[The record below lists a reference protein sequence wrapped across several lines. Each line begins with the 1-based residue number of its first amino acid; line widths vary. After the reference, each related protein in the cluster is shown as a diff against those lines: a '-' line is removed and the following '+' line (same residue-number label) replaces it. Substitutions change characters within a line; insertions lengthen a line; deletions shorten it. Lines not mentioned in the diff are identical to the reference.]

1 MRAVYKLSI
10 LSALTVMGAAACADI
25 LGFERFTGVAEDAGT
40 VIEASSVDATADT
53 APQPPPP
60 ECLSLGL
67 PAAPT
72 DAGDKGDAGANIV
85 VALSRFDIGI
95 KDDAGVSKPVGL
107 NLDLTCTTSQDT
119 SSCELPTVTDGDF
132 KLYQADKPNGVD
144 NAGFALISYLA
155 TAYDGVTA
163 ETFNAE
169 LERGRFGLVLVI
181 SGYNG
186 LPDDP
191 NVRVNAFP
199 ALGVEPRAGQD
210 AGVPQFNSTDR
221 WIFDR
226 EYATIPNDDG
236 YTILGSR
243 DAYVSGGKL
252 VAYFPKFAVG
262 LPFPNNDRLLT
273 IALNEAYVVG
283 TLTKVGTEYEV
294 TEGVITGRWPA
305 ADALLNINEL
315 RINNVGSPGSTPV
328 CKSTLV
334 SGLVKAAICGGLDL
348 SSSSAE
354 KDAAA
359 PCDSISVAVGFQ
371 AKPGDFGTGRKGTP
385 LPTDC
390 PDAGGCTPS
399 K

>member
-1 MRAVYKLSI
+1 MRAVYKLSL
-10 LSALTVMGAAACADI
+10 LSVLTVMGAAACADI

-40 VIEASSVDATADT
+40 VTEASVDASPDT
-53 APQPPPP
+53 AVAPPLP
-60 ECLSLGL
+60 ECLDLGL

-72 DAGDKGDAGANIV
+72 DAGDTEDAGPNII

-107 NLDLTCTTSQDT
+107 NLDLTCTTSQST
-119 SSCELPTVTDGDF
+119 SSCKLPKVNDGDF
-132 KLYQADKPNGVD
+132 KLYQADKPRGVD
-144 NAGFALISYLA
+144 NAGFALISDLA

-163 ETFNAE
+163 ETFNSE
-169 LERGRFGLVLVI
+169 LRRGRFGLVLVI

-186 LPDDP
+186 LSDDQG
-191 NVRVNAFP
+191 VGVNAFP
-199 ALGVEPRAGQD
+199 ALGVEPSAGQD
-210 AGVPQFNSTDR
+210 AGIPKFDSTDR

-236 YTILGSR
+236 FTVLGSK

-294 TEGVITGRWPA
+294 TDGVITGRWPA
-305 ADALLNINEL
+305 ADALININEL
-315 RINNVGSPGSTPV
+315 RINNVGAPGSTPV
-328 CKSTLV
+328 CKSALV
-334 SGLVKAAICGGLDL
+334 SGLVKPAICGALDL
-348 SSSSAE
+348 ASSSAE
-354 KDAAA
+354 KDASA

-371 AKPGDFGTGRKGTP
+371 AKPGDFGTGRKGAP

-399 K
+399 N